1 MQPGQSVAQKLISVI
16 LPIRFC
22 EVIFSPLIVVRFR
35 LLMDVVCKLKNK
47 RTAKK
52 VISKI
57 DMILL
62 FFNLNFFSHMFKV
75 FIITGNE
82 YFLMRGLV

>member
-22 EVIFSPLIVVRFR
+22 EVIFSPVIVVRFR
-35 LLMDVVCKLKNK
+35 FLMDVVCRLKNK
-47 RTAKK
+47 STATKA
-52 VISKI
+52 ISKI

-62 FFNLNFFSHMFKV
+62 FFNLIFLDTCFK
-75 FIITGNE
+75 
-82 YFLMRGLV
+82 YLL

>member
-22 EVIFSPLIVVRFR
+22 EVIFSPVIVVRFR
-35 LLMDVVCKLKNK
+35 FLIDVVCRLKNK
-47 RTAKK
+47 STATKA
-52 VISKI
+52 ISKI

-62 FFNLNFFSHMFKV
+62 FFNLIFLDKCFK
-75 FIITGNE
+75 
-82 YFLMRGLV
+82 YLL

>member
-22 EVIFSPLIVVRFR
+22 EVIFSPVMVVRFR
-35 LLMDVVCKLKNK
+35 FLIDEVCRLKNK
-47 RTAKK
+47 STATKAT
-52 VISKI
+52 SKI

-62 FFNLNFFSHMFKV
+62 FFNLNFFRNNFKV

>member
-16 LPIRFC
+16 LPSSCC

-35 LLMDVVCKLKNK
+35 SLIVVLCRLKNK
-47 RTAKK
+47 STATKA
-52 VISKI
+52 ISKI
-57 DMILL
+57 DMILF
-62 FFNLNFFSHMFKV
+62 FFNLNFFSYMFKV

-82 YFLMRGLV
+82 YFLMRGFV

>member
-22 EVIFSPLIVVRFR
+22 EVIFSPVIVVRFR
-35 LLMDVVCKLKNK
+35 FLIDVVCRLKNK
-47 RTAKK
+47 STATKA
-52 VISKI
+52 ISKI

-62 FFNLNFFSHMFKV
+62 FFNLIFFRHMFKV

>member
-35 LLMDVVCKLKNK
+35 LLIDVVCKLKNK

-62 FFNLNFFSHMFKV
+62 FFNLNFFRNMFKV